1 MVPTWKT
8 DRCTCRGRV
17 FRKWMQANIVL
28 EKNHGRDYN
37 NHSIREGAG
46 CVKKRSKKRWLR
58 KYDGKKYGWFLQA
71 RDFTLM
77 LIGLFIVFSLFVGVS
92 RVSGQSMVPT
102 LRNGEPVFFT
112 RINFNYSRDE
122 VVFAKMP
129 SGSNYVK
136 RIVAVPGDTVDIR
149 EGVLYVN
156 GQQEVRLH
164 HIGDTYSQEGIV
176 EYPYTVPEGCFF
188 LVGDNREGSVDSRSF
203 GALPAASIKGKL
215 IFVK

>member
-1 MVPTWKT
+1 M
-8 DRCTCRGRV
+8 
-17 FRKWMQANIVL
+17 
-28 EKNHGRDYN
+28 
-37 NHSIREGAG
+37 
-46 CVKKRSKKRWLR
+46 KKRSKKRWLR